1 MIVKRFNLNNLKEL
15 KKAERFKVSLEN
27 KGLKVECLSFGLNSV
42 EIRGLNE

>member
-15 KKAERFKVSLEN
+15 KKSEKFKTSLEN

-42 EIRGLNE
+42 EIRGLK